1 MPQPR
6 KPQPAPTVIASWHLS
21 YTPRLPQPSRGIR
34 RVLRIFRSGQN
45 AAVNFCTTPGKS
57 ATSGTILARLEEFTR
72 EGVMKNSEL
81 RSDIHSI
88 EPIPDS
94 DRDSTGPQQM
104 WIWAGANIAPV
115 NWALGALGIILKL
128 GLWENIGVIVFGN
141 IIGCAI
147 FAAFTVMGHK
157 TGVNQMV
164 LSRSA
169 FGRRGAYLPSLLMFL
184 MTLCWIG
191 VNTYFPVKISIAIL
205 GQFGIPES
213 LLTTFIVMTIV
224 MVIQVVIGIYGFY
237 AIRTF
242 EKYTV
247 PVTVAIMALMSVLAW
262 SQPGVVNW
270 NLTSSLPPGP
280 HFAMLSL
287 LTTAI
292 GVGWGISWVTWASD
306 YSRFVPRSVSSSS
319 VFWYSY
325 VGMFVPS
332 VWLAILGATIASV
345 TADTDP
351 AKMVS
356 AVFGGVAS
364 LLVLLMV
371 LHGPIATNILNV
383 YSAALAALSMGI
395 RLSRTALALIVGI
408 IGYLVTIYFVFAP
421 SFAKAFDNWMISLL
435 LWMSPWAGVILA
447 DFFIKRKSKIDVAEL
462 YASPETSAYGD
473 INWGAIIAFLV
484 GLAAGWSLEDGLV
497 PALQG
502 PLSGLMN
509 GADLSWLAGIVV
521 AGGLYLAIGGRTV
534 PVSVVAAATPKRP
547 LEVPATAR
555 GSGDFPALT

>member
-1 MPQPR
+1 M
-6 KPQPAPTVIASWHLS
+6 T
-21 YTPRLPQPSRGIR
+21 
-34 RVLRIFRSGQN
+34 
-45 AAVNFCTTPGKS
+45 
-57 ATSGTILARLEEFTR
+57 
-72 EGVMKNSEL
+72 NSEL
-81 RSDIHSI
+81 RADIHSI
-88 EPIPDS
+88 EPIPDA

-128 GLWENIGVIVFGN
+128 GLWETIAVIVIGN
-141 IIGCAI
+141 AAGSAI

-164 LSRSA
+164 LARSA

-184 MTLCWIG
+184 MTLGWIG
-191 VNTYFPVKISIAIL
+191 VNTYFPVKISMAIL
-205 GQFGIPES
+205 GQFGIADS
-213 LLTTFIVMTIV
+213 WFANLVVITIV
-224 MVIQVVIGIYGFY
+224 MVTQVVIGTYGFY

-247 PVTVAIMALMSVLAW
+247 PVTVVIMVLMSVLAW

-270 NLTSSLPPGP
+270 NHTTSLPPGP
-280 HFAMLSL
+280 HLAMLSL
-287 LTTAI
+287 LMTAV

-306 YSRFVPRSVSSSS
+306 YSRFVPRSTSSKA

-345 TADTDP
+345 TLDTDP

-364 LLVLLMV
+364 ILVLLLV

-383 YSAALAALSMGI
+383 YSSALAALSMGV
-395 RLSRTALALIVGI
+395 RFSRTMLALIVGVA
-408 IGYLVTIYFVFAP
+408 GYAVTVYFIFAP
-421 SFAKAFDNWMISLL
+421 SFAKAFDNWLISLL
-435 LWMSPWAGVILA
+435 MWMSPYAGVVLA
-447 DFFIKRKSKIDVAEL
+447 DFFVRRKSQIDIAEL
-462 YASPETSAYGD
+462 YKSPETSIYGD
-473 INWGAIIAFLV
+473 INWSGMIAFFA
-484 GLAAGWSLEDGLV
+484 GLIATWLFQDGLV

-502 PLSGLMN
+502 PISINLLG

-521 AGGLYLAIGGRTV
+521 GGGVYLALSRRVVPEPIAIPAGGPG
-534 PVSVVAAATPKRP
+534 
-547 LEVPATAR
+547 E
-555 GSGDFPALT
+555 

>member
-1 MPQPR
+1 M
-6 KPQPAPTVIASWHLS
+6 T
-21 YTPRLPQPSRGIR
+21 
-34 RVLRIFRSGQN
+34 
-45 AAVNFCTTPGKS
+45 
-57 ATSGTILARLEEFTR
+57 
-72 EGVMKNSEL
+72 NSEL
-81 RSDIHSI
+81 RADIHSI
-88 EPIPDS
+88 EPIPDA

-128 GLWENIGVIVFGN
+128 GLWETIAVIVIGN
-141 IIGCAI
+141 AAGSAI

-164 LSRSA
+164 LARSA

-184 MTLCWIG
+184 MTLGWIG
-191 VNTYFPVKISIAIL
+191 VNTYFPVKISMAIL
-205 GQFGIPES
+205 GQFGIADS
-213 LLTTFIVMTIV
+213 WFANLVVITIV
-224 MVIQVVIGIYGFY
+224 MVTQVVIGTYGFY

-247 PVTVAIMALMSVLAW
+247 PVTVVIMVLMSVLAW

-270 NLTSSLPPGP
+270 NHTTSLPPGP
-280 HFAMLSL
+280 HLAMLSL
-287 LTTAI
+287 LMTAV

-306 YSRFVPRSVSSSS
+306 YSRFVPRSTSSKA

-325 VGMFVPS
+325 LGMFVPS

-345 TADTDP
+345 TLDTDP

-364 LLVLLMV
+364 ILVLLLV

-383 YSAALAALSMGI
+383 YSSALAALSMGV
-395 RLSRTALALIVGI
+395 RFSRTALALIVGVA
-408 IGYLVTIYFVFAP
+408 GYAVTVYFIFAP
-421 SFAKAFDNWMISLL
+421 SFAKAFDNWLISLL
-435 LWMSPWAGVILA
+435 MWMSPYAGVVLA
-447 DFFIKRKSKIDVAEL
+447 DFFVRRKSQIDIAEL
-462 YASPETSAYGD
+462 YKSPETSIYGD
-473 INWGAIIAFLV
+473 INWSGMIAFFA
-484 GLAAGWSLEDGLV
+484 GLIATWLFQDGLV

-502 PLSGLMN
+502 PISINLLG

-521 AGGLYLAIGGRTV
+521 GGGVYLALSRRLAPEPMAIPVGG
-534 PVSVVAAATPKRP
+534 PG
-547 LEVPATAR
+547 E
-555 GSGDFPALT
+555 

>member
-1 MPQPR
+1 M
-6 KPQPAPTVIASWHLS
+6 T
-21 YTPRLPQPSRGIR
+21 
-34 RVLRIFRSGQN
+34 
-45 AAVNFCTTPGKS
+45 
-57 ATSGTILARLEEFTR
+57 
-72 EGVMKNSEL
+72 NSEL
-81 RSDIHSI
+81 RADIHSI
-88 EPIPDS
+88 EPIPDA

-128 GLWENIGVIVFGN
+128 GLWETIGVIVIGN
-141 IIGCAI
+141 LVGCAI

-169 FGRRGAYLPSLLMFL
+169 FGVRGAYLPSILMFL

-191 VNTYFPVKISIAIL
+191 VNTYFPVKIAVAIL
-205 GQFGIPES
+205 GQFGVPDTWLVEIIIIT
-213 LLTTFIVMTIV
+213 LVMAL
-224 MVIQVVIGIYGFY
+224 QVGIGVYGFY

-247 PVTVAIMALMSVLAW
+247 PVTIVIMVVMSILAW
-262 SQPGVVNW
+262 TRPGVVNW
-270 NLTSSLPPGP
+270 SLTSSLPPGA
-280 HFAMLSL
+280 HLAMITL
-287 LTTAI
+287 LMTAI

-306 YSRFVPRSVSSSS
+306 YSRFVPRTVSSKS

-325 VGMFVPS
+325 VGMFVPT
-332 VWLAILGATIASV
+332 VWLAILGATIAS
-345 TADTDP
+345 TTLDTDP

-356 AVFGGVAS
+356 AVFGGVIS
-364 LLVLLMV
+364 VLVLLMV

-408 IGYLVTIYFVFAP
+408 SGYLVTIYFIFAP

-435 LWMSPWAGVILA
+435 LWMSPWAGVVMA
-447 DFFIKRKSKIDVAEL
+447 DFFIKRKGQIDVPEL
-462 YASPETSAYGD
+462 YRSPETSIYGD
-473 INWGAIIAFLV
+473 INWGGIIGFLA
-484 GLAAGWSLEDGLV
+484 GLIAGWSVQDGLV

-502 PLSGLMN
+502 PISGLLG
-509 GADLSWLAGIVV
+509 GADFSWLFGIVV
-521 AGGLYLAIGGRTV
+521 SGVVYLAISGRT
-534 PVSVVAAATPKRP
+534 
-547 LEVPATAR
+547 
-555 GSGDFPALT
+555 

>member
-1 MPQPR
+1 M
-6 KPQPAPTVIASWHLS
+6 
-21 YTPRLPQPSRGIR
+21 
-34 RVLRIFRSGQN
+34 
-45 AAVNFCTTPGKS
+45 
-57 ATSGTILARLEEFTR
+57 
-72 EGVMKNSEL
+72 EGVVTNSEL
-81 RSDIHSI
+81 RADIHSI
-88 EPIPDS
+88 EPIPDT

-128 GLWENIGVIVFGN
+128 GLWETIAVIVIGN
-141 IIGCAI
+141 LFGCAI
-147 FAAFTVMGHK
+147 FAAFTVMGHT

-191 VNTYFPVKISIAIL
+191 VNTYFPVKISAAIL
-205 GQFGIPES
+205 AQFGIPDS
-213 LLTTFIVMTIV
+213 LLVTFIVITVV
-224 MVIQVVIGIYGFY
+224 MAIQVFIGIYGFY

-247 PVTVAIMALMSVLAW
+247 PVTVAVMVLMSVLAW

-270 NLTSSLPPGP
+270 NLASTLPPGA
-280 HFAMLSL
+280 HLAMLTL
-287 LTTAI
+287 LMTAI

-306 YSRFVPRSVSSSS
+306 YSRFVPRSVSSKE

-325 VGMFVPS
+325 IGMYVPS

-345 TADTDP
+345 TLDTDP

-356 AVFGGVAS
+356 AVFGGAAS
-364 LLVLLMV
+364 ILVLLMV

-383 YSAALAALSMGI
+383 YSAALAALSMGV
-395 RLSRTALALIVGI
+395 RLSRTSLALIVGI
-408 IGYLVTIYFVFAP
+408 AGYLVTIYFIFAP

-435 LWMSPWAGVILA
+435 LWMSPWAGVVMA
-447 DFFIKRKSKIDVAEL
+447 DFFIKRKSQIDVAEL
-462 YASPETSAYGD
+462 YASPETSIYGD
-473 INWGAIIAFLV
+473 INWGGIIAFLA
-484 GLAAGWSLEDGLV
+484 GLVAGWSVQDGLV

-502 PLSGLMN
+502 PISGMLG
-509 GADLSWLAGIVV
+509 GADLSWLFGIVV
-521 AGGLYLAIGGRTV
+521 AGAVYLALGGRTV
-534 PVSVVAAATPKRP
+534 TAPAVAITGA
-547 LEVPATAR
+547 E
-555 GSGDFPALT
+555 

>member
-1 MPQPR
+1 M
-6 KPQPAPTVIASWHLS
+6 T
-21 YTPRLPQPSRGIR
+21 
-34 RVLRIFRSGQN
+34 
-45 AAVNFCTTPGKS
+45 
-57 ATSGTILARLEEFTR
+57 
-72 EGVMKNSEL
+72 NSEL

-115 NWALGALGIILKL
+115 NWALGALGIILQL
-128 GLWENIGVIVFGN
+128 GLWETIAVIVIGN
-141 IIGCAI
+141 LFGCAI
-147 FAAFTVMGHK
+147 FAAFTMMGHK

-184 MTLCWIG
+184 MTLGWIG

-205 GQFGIPES
+205 GQFGVPDS
-213 LLTTFIVMTIV
+213 LFTTFIVITVV
-224 MVIQVVIGIYGFY
+224 MLIQVVIGIYGFY

-247 PVTVAIMALMSVLAW
+247 PVTVAIMVLMSVLAW
-262 SQPGVVNW
+262 SKPGVVNW

-280 HFAMLSL
+280 HLAMLTL
-287 LTTAI
+287 LMSAI

-325 VGMFVPS
+325 IGMFVPS

-345 TADTDP
+345 TVDTDP

-356 AVFGGVAS
+356 AVFGSATS
-364 LLVLLMV
+364 ILVLLMV

-383 YSAALAALSMGI
+383 YSAALAALSMDV
-395 RLSRTALALIVGI
+395 RLSRTALALIAGI
-408 IGYLVTIYFVFAP
+408 VGYLVTIYFIFAP

-435 LWMSPWAGVILA
+435 LWMSPWAGVVMA
-447 DFFIKRKSKIDVAEL
+447 DFSIKRKSEINVPEL
-462 YASPETSAYGD
+462 YTSAQSSAYGD
-473 INWGAIIAFLV
+473 INWGGIIAFLA
-484 GLAAGWSLEDGLV
+484 GLVAGWSVQDGLV

-502 PLSGLMN
+502 PISGLLG
-509 GADLSWLAGIVV
+509 GADFSWLFGIVV
-521 AGGLYLAIGGRTV
+521 SGVVYLALSGR
-534 PVSVVAAATPKRP
+534 AATAPS
-547 LEVPATAR
+547 LATTGAA
-555 GSGDFPALT
+555 GK